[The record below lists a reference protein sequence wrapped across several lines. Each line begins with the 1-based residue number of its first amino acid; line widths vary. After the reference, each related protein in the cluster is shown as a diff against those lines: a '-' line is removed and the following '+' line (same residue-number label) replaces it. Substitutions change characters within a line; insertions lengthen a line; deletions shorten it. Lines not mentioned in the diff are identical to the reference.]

1 MLSFDN
7 KDLRRDLTCE
17 MFRYENSGM
26 TNIVQKPIAALTVY
40 CGKWNRL
47 FMATPLGST
56 SNKGTGI
63 NYTYMRYADVLLMYA
78 EAANENHNGPTPQA
92 KEALK
97 KVRNRAFAAEDQPE
111 MDGIPDHFKNLLPH
125 CGQSGA
131 LNYLWKV
138 TGSITENTF
147 LSPCRSTVIL
157 PEWFVTIECAM
168 DRPSPK

>member
-1 MLSFDN
+1 M
-7 KDLRRDLTCE
+7 RRDLTCE

-97 KVRNRAFAAEDQPE
+97 KVRNRAFAAED
-111 MDGIPDHFKNLLPH
+111 
-125 CGQSGA
+125 
-131 LNYLWKV
+131 W
-138 TGSITENTF
+138 
-147 LSPCRSTVIL
+147 
-157 PEWFVTIECAM
+157 PEW
-168 DRPSPK
+168 

>member
-1 MLSFDN
+1 MYVPQEYPNSPEPPALTYMLSFDN

-63 NYTYMRYADVLLMYA
+63 NYTYMRYADVMLMYA

-111 MDGIPDHFKNLLPH
+111 MVDTYQIPARQIISSMLFTPKLP
-125 CGQSGA
+125 CA
-131 LNYLWKV
+131 LFNDCIKE
-138 TGSITENTF
+138 IF
-147 LSPCRSTVIL
+147 
-157 PEWFVTIECAM
+157 F
-168 DRPSPK
+168 

>member
-1 MLSFDN
+1 
-7 KDLRRDLTCE
+7 
-17 MFRYENSGM
+17 M

-111 MDGIPDHFKNLLPH
+111 
-125 CGQSGA
+125 
-131 LNYLWKV
+131 W
-138 TGSITENTF
+138 
-147 LSPCRSTVIL
+147 
-157 PEWFVTIECAM
+157 
-168 DRPSPK
+168 